1 MSRERI
7 VRERI
12 VRIIAY
18 ALRFK
23 VTYPGWRWPRDTE
36 DDTKRAAEA
45 ILAHIEL
52 SNVKVEAGEA
62 AKPHSTFGGES

>member
-1 MSRERI
+1 MS
-7 VRERI
+7 RERI
-12 VRIIAY
+12 VRIIAH

-23 VTYPGWRWPRDTE
+23 VKYPGWRWPRDTE

-52 SNVKVEAGEA
+52 SNCKVEAGEA
-62 AKPHSTFGGES
+62 AKPHSTYGEPSR

>member
-7 VRERI
+7 L
-12 VRIIAY
+12 RIIAH

-36 DDTKRAAEA
+36 AETRRAAEA
-45 ILAHIEL
+45 VLEHIEL
-52 SNVKVEAGEA
+52 SNCRVEAGES
-62 AKPHSTFGGES
+62 AKLHSTFGDKT